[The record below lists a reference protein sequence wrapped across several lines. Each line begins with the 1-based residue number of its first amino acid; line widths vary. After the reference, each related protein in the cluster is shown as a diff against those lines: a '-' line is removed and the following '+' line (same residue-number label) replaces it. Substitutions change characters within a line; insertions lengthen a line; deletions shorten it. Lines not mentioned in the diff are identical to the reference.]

1 MPGTGEISLAVIAAA
16 AAVATGALVPALV
29 QVRRTAA
36 RAEEVLRAVGETLP
50 GLLRDTRALVDKLDR
65 VADTVHDLAGSASRL
80 DRVATTAARTVV
92 GMRDVALQVAREMV
106 VPSMANAAGLLAILR
121 DTMQWLRPRRDNRR
135 EGP

>member
-50 GLLRDTRALVDKLDR
+50 GLLRDTRALV
-65 VADTVHDLAGSASRL
+65 
-80 DRVATTAARTVV
+80 